1 VKHTELGPGQKA
13 LERGSTF
20 KVPRHPMKQKMA
32 PKKRRAISPASKEQR
47 SKVTLSA
54 CVKCGRPS
62 DEFRVDPAHLI
73 DRSLGGCDDPLCVV
87 PLCRLCHTAYDE
99 QGMDLLPSLEPR
111 YRAELA
117 HAVEH
122 VGLVACLQ
130 RVTNSRYVE
139 DRSAA

>member
-62 DEFRVDPAHLI
+62 DEFRVDTAHLI
-73 DRSLGGCDDPLCVV
+73 
-87 PLCRLCHTAYDE
+87 DE